1 MAQVPDGTLMQRAA
15 AGLASVCAGVLRT
28 AQGGGRIYGSRV
40 VVLAGTGDNG
50 GDALYAGALLARRGA
65 SVTAI
70 LAGSRA
76 HEGGRDALRGAGGR
90 VIAIV
95 PWAAG
100 ATSRAASAA
109 ALVPPVTQA
118 QAAPVLPLPPPTAP
132 FPIVPPS
139 LASQPPPPTAATRV
153 DLPQVPRP
161 GAAPPAAPAQT
172 RMNLPRVHFESKGP
186 PAIRPEEGDDVT
198 RPDIGRMAR
207 FAPGHDVR
215 HAIGHADLII
225 DGLLGIGGQGGLR
238 EPYAT
243 LAQYAANSTGV
254 TVAVDLPSGID
265 ADTGAV
271 DGPAVMADVTVAFG
285 ACKPGLLID
294 PGARHAGVVQ
304 VVDIGLGPHLD
315 LPDASAPRSDDIAA
329 LIPKPGPESDKYRR
343 GVVGLLAG
351 SDRYTGAAILATGGA
366 VRGGAGMVRLV
377 TAQRAADAVRLE
389 WPEAVITPTSS
400 LPTGPARAPGTG
412 TGPTASG
419 PGSTAAV
426 PMEFPASVGRVQAW
440 VAGPG
445 MGTSDEAAER
455 LAAVLR
461 TGLPVL
467 VDADGLTLLSL
478 SPGLLPRSAPTLLT
492 PHAGELG
499 RLLGADPG
507 EVERRRLEHARA
519 AARKFG
525 VCVLLKGSTTVVAQP
540 GDRDP
545 VLVNTT
551 GTPWLATAGTGDVL
565 SGLAGALLAQGL
577 LPPQAAITAAY
588 LHGLAARLA
597 AAGAGVPADEDL
609 AGEAPLGASDV
620 VRALPLAF
628 RSLLPARAS
637 FFVPESL
644 QACSARAG
652 CGGSR
657 TGP

>member
-1 MAQVPDGTLMQRAA
+1 MAQVPDGALMQRAA

-76 HEGGRDALRGAGGR
+76 HEGGRDALRAAGGR
-90 VIAIV
+90 IIAIV

-100 ATSRAASAA
+100 AASRAASAA
-109 ALVPPVTQA
+109 AFPAPDTQA
-118 QAAPVLPLPPPTAP
+118 PAPTAP
-132 FPIVPPS
+132 LPVAPPPVAPPS
-139 LASQPPPPTAATRV
+139 PAPQPPPPTAATRV
-153 DLPQVPRP
+153 NLPQVPRP
-161 GAAPPAAPAQT
+161 ATAPPAAAAET
-172 RMNLPRVHFESKGP
+172 RMDLPRVRFEPKGP
-186 PAIRPEEGDDVT
+186 PAPRPGERDDVT

-243 LAQYAANSTGV
+243 LAHYAANSTGV
-254 TVAVDLPSGID
+254 TVAVDLPSGIN

-271 DGPAVMADVTVAFG
+271 DGPAVMADVTVTFG

-315 LPDASAPRSDDIAA
+315 LPDASAPRSADIAS
-329 LIPKPGPESDKYRR
+329 LIPRPAPDSDKYRR

-400 LPTGPARAPGTG
+400 LPAGPARAPGTG
-412 TGPTASG
+412 TAPASG
-419 PGSTAAV
+419 PGSTATM
-426 PMEFPASVGRVQAW
+426 PMEFPAVVGRVQAW

-455 LAAVLR
+455 LSALLR

-478 SPGLLPRSAPTLLT
+478 SPRLLPRSAPTLLT

-525 VCVLLKGSTTVVAQP
+525 ACVLLKGSTTVVAQP
-540 GDRDP
+540 GERDP
-545 VLVNTT
+545 VLVSTT
-551 GTPWLATAGTGDVL
+551 GTSWLATAGTGDVL

-597 AAGAGVPADEDL
+597 AAGAGGPGDEDL

-620 VRALPLAF
+620 VHAIPLAF
-628 RSLLPARAS
+628 RSL
-637 FFVPESL
+637 
-644 QACSARAG
+644 
-652 CGGSR
+652 
-657 TGP
+657 